1 MKNLPIMSQA
11 QAHSESY
18 GVCLWLSKSLVQVVS
33 LSQPLCCQSCS
44 KNMKKE
50 IMLWHSCGY
59 G

>member
-1 MKNLPIMSQA
+1 MSQA